1 MSDAVVETEGGFV
14 ANYPPF
20 GVWSDANVDVAL
32 AALDRPPAPN
42 VPLGLYV
49 HVPFCRKRCKF
60 CYFKVYTETPSAEIR
75 AYVDGVTAEAKVM
88 ASKACVGGRSLDY
101 VYVGGGTP
109 SFLSSDQIRELFGA
123 IRGAFDVKPS
133 AEITFE
139 CEPGTVRE
147 PKIQALKE
155 LGVTRVSLGVE
166 SWDERVL
173 EINGRAHEA
182 KHIEPAY
189 ALCRELGIP
198 QVNIDLVAGLVAET
212 EETWAYAIEKTIAL
226 APDSVTIY
234 QMEIPRNSA
243 VWRALHGQGD
253 LGGTIVDIPTR
264 RRWAREA
271 FEALMAAGYSMTSG
285 YTAVR
290 GDPKDR
296 FIYRDRLWHGADMIP
311 LGVSSFGQVS
321 GVHMQND
328 KSLQSYLATIG
339 RGELALQ
346 RAYAM
351 SDDERLI
358 RELILQLKL
367 GEVALSYFQ
376 DKFGVDLRVRFG
388 PVLADLARRDMLH
401 VDGDR
406 IVLTWDGLLRVDH
419 WLSDFFLPEHGGR
432 LGPGGALGE
441 RPTL

>member
-1 MSDAVVETEGGFV
+1 MSEAMVESEGGFV
-14 ANYPPF
+14 SNYPPF
-20 GVWSDANVDVAL
+20 SAWSDARVDVAL
-32 AALDRPPAPN
+32 AALDRPPVAG

-75 AYVDGVTAEAKVM
+75 AYVDAVKAEAKMM
-88 ASKACVGGRSLDY
+88 ASKAFIGGRKLDF
-101 VYVGGGTP
+101 VYIGGGTP
-109 SFLSSDQIRELFGA
+109 SFLSGDQIRELFDA
-123 IRGAFDVKPS
+123 IRSSFDVAPD

-139 CEPGTVRE
+139 CEPGTVRG
-147 PKIQALKE
+147 PKIEVLRD
-155 LGVTRVSLGVE
+155 LGVTRISLGVE
-166 SWDERVL
+166 SWDPNVL

-189 ALCRELGIP
+189 ALCRDLGIP
-198 QVNIDLVAGLVAET
+198 QINIDLVAGLVAET
-212 EETWAYAIEKTIAL
+212 EETWATCIEKTVAL

-234 QMEIPRNSA
+234 QMEIPRQSA
-243 VWRALHGQGD
+243 VWRALNGQGE

-290 GDPKDR
+290 NESKNR
-296 FIYRDRLWHGADMIP
+296 FVYRDRLWHGSDMIP
-311 LGVSSFGQVS
+311 LGVSSFGLVS

-328 KSLQSYLATIG
+328 KNLKTYLETIG
-339 RGELALQ
+339 RGGLAIQ
-346 RAYAM
+346 RGYAM
-351 SDDERLI
+351 SQEEQLI

-367 GEVALSYFQ
+367 GEISLAYFR
-376 DKFGVDLRVRFG
+376 DKFGVDLRVRFERE
-388 PVLADLARRDMLH
+388 LADLSRREM
-401 VDGDR
+401 VRVESDR
-406 IVLTWDGLLRVDH
+406 VVVTWDGLLRVDQ
-419 WLSDFFLPEHGGR
+419 WLWDFFQPEHAGHA
-432 LGPGGALGE
+432 GPGGALGD